1 MFKNKLKE
9 IMEERG
15 TTSKQLEETGL
26 SRQTISIIKNNEFH
40 VMHQKTINKLLNYF
54 NILYGEL
61 GTIISDQEYLF
72 HMLKQKEFNE
82 AHIAYLEELL
92 LTKKPIQKC
101 YVKSF

>member
-1 MFKNKLKE
+1 M
-9 IMEERG
+9 
-15 TTSKQLEETGL
+15 
-26 SRQTISIIKNNEFH
+26 
-40 VMHQKTINKLLNYF
+40 
-54 NILYGEL
+54 ILYGEL